1 MTDFLQ
7 NLQPKQ
13 NRPTVEEQIIKDER
27 PMEEI
32 FNEQLP
38 DSLYMNH
45 YDLYEAFPHHSAEA
59 WRRYLKEN
67 DRFIMQEVAA
77 ITEANARAA
86 LKRLSS
92 GDIKQGDGAAIKQLL
107 DRSEQINQSVKDK
120 TVYMTTY
127 LPDPAAPKQYVKGI
141 AETVKENREIAR
153 IFYPRQVFQL
163 RESRGELVENA
174 DGTLHFPSHDAITHL
189 DRVYMQ
195 FHNPKNELI
204 NDLTDGDVEWQ

>member
-1 MTDFLQ
+1 MDFMQ
-7 NLQPKQ
+7 NLQPKG
-13 NRPTVEEQIIKDER
+13 NRPTIEDQIQRDER

-32 FNEQLP
+32 FNEELP

-45 YDLYEAFPHHSAEA
+45 YDLHEAFPHHSAEA

-67 DRFIMQEVAA
+67 DRFIMQETAA

-86 LKRLSS
+86 LKQLSS
-92 GDIKQGDGAAIKQLL
+92 GNIKQGDGAAIKQLL

-127 LPDPAAPKQYVKGI
+127 LPDPAAPKQHVKGV

-174 DGTLHFPSHDAITHL
+174 DGTLHFPMEDAITHL
-189 DRVYMQ
+189 DKVYMR
-195 FHNPKNELI
+195 FHNPDNALI
-204 NDLTDGDVEWQ
+204 NDLTDGDLEWQ

>member
-1 MTDFLQ
+1 MDFMQ
-7 NLQPKQ
+7 NLQPKGE
-13 NRPTVEEQIIKDER
+13 RPSIEDQIIHDER

-32 FNEQLP
+32 FNEELP

-45 YDLYEAFPHHSAEA
+45 YDLHEHYPHHSAEA
-59 WRRYLKEN
+59 WRRFLKEN

-77 ITEANARAA
+77 ITEANARSA
-86 LKRLSS
+86 LKHLAS
-92 GDIKQGDGAAIKQLL
+92 GNIKQGDGAAIKQLL
-107 DRSEQINQSVKDK
+107 DRSEQINQATKDK

-127 LPDPAAPKQYVKGI
+127 LPDPLAPMQQVKGI
-141 AETVKENREIAR
+141 AEQVKENKEIAR
-153 IFYPRQVFQL
+153 IFYPRQVFFL

-174 DGTLHFPSHDAITHL
+174 DGTLHFPMHDAITHL
-189 DRVYMQ
+189 DKVYMH